1 MTTPGI
7 RHSEFGIANFQLVAG
22 VLLLMFGAAGV
33 TAQPANPPNRANP
46 SNQTNPTN
54 PSNPPNPPNR
64 SNSSN
69 SANSELVVPPIECW
83 WKTDRSAVR
92 IGEPFML
99 TLTCA
104 VLDTDRV
111 RVVVDESALAPSA
124 LHLVPFDIVDGQRFR
139 DILNAPRRFFQYQYT
154 MRVLGEEFFGKEITL
169 PRLQISYR
177 VQNSL
182 QGGAALAGREAQYS
196 LVPVPVRVLSLVP
209 PGATDIRDT
218 PVDTFGDVE
227 DRLFRSNVLLILAT
241 VAFVFAALLTV
252 LVLSRAAIKRR
263 HTVALRHREASPWLA
278 LRAASR
284 ELGAVQTASQ
294 NQGWDSDLA
303 GRAASALRL
312 AGAVA
317 LSRPI
322 GQKEV
327 DGDAE
332 PGEGQIAVARALG
345 RLKGKKTLLSAAVT
359 PGSTASNGKPGS
371 ISPAWTALSVSLG
384 VFTAAR
390 YSRGVTVSDVERPA
404 NSGLDGTV
412 LDAALSE
419 GQDAVKRLR
428 LFQFRRF
435 GRSRRR
441 VEETARPTWAR

>member
-1 MTTPGI
+1 MITLAIRGWGLGISAAALLVFGSTGAAAQARDPSIRTNPANQTTP
-7 RHSEFGIANFQLVAG
+7 STP
-22 VLLLMFGAAGV
+22 AA
-33 TAQPANPPNRANP
+33 
-46 SNQTNPTN
+46 QTNA
-54 PSNPPNPPNR
+54 PSG
-64 SNSSN
+64 S
-69 SANSELVVPPIECW
+69 NSELVVPPIECW

-92 IGEPFML
+92 IGEHFML

-154 MRVLGEEFFGKEITL
+154 MRVLGEEFFGKEVTL
-169 PRLQISYR
+169 PRLQVSYR

-196 LVPVPVRVLSLVP
+196 LVPVPIRVLSLVP
-209 PGATDIRDT
+209 PGTTDIRDT
-218 PVDTFGDVE
+218 PANTFGDVE
-227 DRLFRSNVLLILAT
+227 ARLFRSNVLLIVAT
-241 VAFVFAALLTV
+241 IAFVFAVLLAV
-252 LVLSRAAIKRR
+252 LLLSRAAI
-263 HTVALRHREASPWLA
+263 TRHRAAAARHRDASPWLA

-284 ELGAVQTASQ
+284 ELGAVQTATQSD
-294 NQGWDSDLA
+294 GWNSDLA

-327 DGDAE
+327 DRDAE
-332 PGEGQIAVARALG
+332 PGEGQIAVARAFG

-359 PGSTASNGKPGS
+359 PGSNATNGKPGTVP
-371 ISPAWTALSVSLG
+371 PAWTSLSQSLG

-390 YSRGVTVSDVERPA
+390 YSRPA
-404 NSGLDGTV
+404 ADEGRNGGLDGTT
-412 LDAALSE
+412 LDTALAE
-419 GQDAVKRLR
+419 GRDAVKRLR
-428 LFQFRRF
+428 LSQFRRL
-435 GRSRRR
+435 GRARRR
-441 VEETARPTWAR
+441 VEETPRPTWAR